1 MSEDQENGRDRL
13 AELEENFRR
22 KKKNRTQLFWMKY
35 NPVADYKWDLVDA
48 KEDVEWMISEIKRLR
63 EQLEM
68 YKELT
73 EELKRQIRD
82 EIGGSS
88 NAGGSDDR

>member
-1 MSEDQENGRDRL
+1 MSEDQQNGRDRL

-63 EQLEM
+63 EQLDM

-88 NAGGSDDR
+88 NAGGSEGG